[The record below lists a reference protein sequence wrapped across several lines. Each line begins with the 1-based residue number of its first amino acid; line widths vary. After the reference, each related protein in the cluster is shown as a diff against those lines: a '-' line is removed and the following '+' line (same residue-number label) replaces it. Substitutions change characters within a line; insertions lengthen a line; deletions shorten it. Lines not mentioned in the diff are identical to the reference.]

1 MIGKQPPNILIK
13 DLSDITPQS
22 DGKKQRMS
30 NDLMAVLESV
40 LKKSKIKGPTD
51 TLSLHVPNDDDK
63 DAKRQYEMVF
73 SGLEDLLSGLKIE
86 YK

>member
-1 MIGKQPPNILIK
+1 
-13 DLSDITPQS
+13 
-22 DGKKQRMS
+22 MS

-63 DAKRQYEMVF
+63 DAKR
-73 SGLEDLLSGLKIE
+73 
-86 YK
+86 